1 MTRRSAATGLALLL
15 GAVLLLAGC
24 AAAPFERGEGVAA
37 LTPREA
43 AAAGAERLGAEVIWG
58 GRILEVDYLEERTRL
73 EVVAY
78 PLDRRQRPRVD
89 EPPEGRFLIDYPGFL
104 EGVDYRTGRLVTAS
118 GPIRA
123 LEEGRVGK
131 QRLDYPVLA
140 TDRVH
145 LWPEGSARA
154 SLRPRVH
161 FGIGVIISR

>member
-1 MTRRSAATGLALLL
+1 MTRRSAVTGLALLL
-15 GAVLLLAGC
+15 AAALLAGC
-24 AAAPFERGEGVAA
+24 AAAPFERGAGVAA
-37 LTPREA
+37 LTAREA

-58 GRILEVDYLEERTRL
+58 GRILEVEYLEERTRL

-78 PLDRRQRPRVD
+78 PLDRRQLPQID

-104 EGVDYRTGRLVTAS
+104 EGVDYRAGRLVTAS

-123 LEEGRVGK
+123 LEQGQVGE

-140 TDRVH
+140 TERVH
-145 LWPEGSARA
+145 LWPEGSPRSA
-154 SLRPRVH
+154 LRPRVH